1 MQVTVLDSSRQ
12 QREKCEPLNRGL
24 RAAGG
29 QYGSET
35 PRVAD
40 NLRPEA
46 LPCRGL
52 RSQADRLDWMYQG
65 GMVGMQEA
73 NKRAEEQLL
82 GVRPVELAEPAEPS
96 KARACMARRVL
107 LLLVDRNSEPGAA

>member
-1 MQVTVLDSSRQ
+1 M
-12 QREKCEPLNRGL
+12 
-24 RAAGG
+24 
-29 QYGSET
+29 
-35 PRVAD
+35 
-40 NLRPEA
+40 
-46 LPCRGL
+46 

-96 KARACMARRVL
+96 KVRACLECRVL
-107 LLLVDRNSEPGAA
+107 LVCGKTHC